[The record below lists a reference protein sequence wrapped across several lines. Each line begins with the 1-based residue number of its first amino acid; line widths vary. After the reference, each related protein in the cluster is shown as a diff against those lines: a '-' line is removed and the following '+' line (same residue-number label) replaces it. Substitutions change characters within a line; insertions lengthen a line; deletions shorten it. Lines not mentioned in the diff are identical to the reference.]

1 MCIAFLVK
9 IIGIVIFAFGLG
21 GVVKSGNFKKML
33 KSFSASFADI
43 YIVGI
48 LYIVIGFCLRGAKM
62 PLLMQIFG
70 WALLIKGTIMLVLP
84 EMVSKIMDK
93 MADTAAIVKIYPWIL
108 LVAGIVLI
116 YLGFFVCI
124 CTCR

>member
-1 MCIAFLVK
+1 MCVAFLVK

-48 LYIVIGFCLRGAKM
+48 LYIITGFSLRGAKM

-70 WALLIKGTIMLVLP
+70 WALLIKGIIMLALP
-84 EMVSKIMDK
+84 DTVSKIMDK
-93 MADTAAIVKIYPWIL
+93 MADNAAIVKIYPWL
-108 LVAGIVLI
+108 LLFVGIVLV
-116 YLGFFVCI
+116 YLGFFVCV